1 MNIERINLSNLRRG
15 AYSLFNWIP
24 YRLNLFTPYPVG
36 SFIINIS
43 RECEMRCM
51 MCNIWQ
57 NRKREYTGRSLDAQT
72 LSRMLGSSE
81 FLKKMPYVV
90 LTGGE
95 PFLRKDFGEI
105 LSVLLDLPHIRKVT
119 IGTSGFLTRKIV
131 SDITQCLETSG
142 RRKKIAL
149 QLSLQGVGE
158 VQDRIKGKAEAF
170 SRLKKIGARM
180 IHLTI

>member
-131 SDITQCLETSG
+131 SDITQCLET
-142 RRKKIAL
+142 
-149 QLSLQGVGE
+149 
-158 VQDRIKGKAEAF
+158 
-170 SRLKKIGARM
+170 
-180 IHLTI
+180 